1 MASTTTYQLM
11 VKLGATTS
19 PSWKTTLGK
28 AEDALSGLNSLSNKI
43 IAGIAAGVTAAA
55 ATATIAIS
63 NAVETYRSF
72 ETEMATVQS
81 ISGASV
87 QQFLKMKE
95 AAMDAGQST
104 VFTAT
109 EAASALEYMSLA
121 GWSVDDSIAGLT
133 PMLRLAAATGKE
145 LQTTS
150 DLVTDSM
157 SALELEV
164 KDLDM
169 YLDKLVEGNNDSNTT
184 AEELMQALVKTGG
197 ASRTLGASLDDTIT
211 SLGVLA
217 DNGLKGTEAGTALN
231 AILVRLAGNTTA
243 LKELG
248 KLEVDLWND
257 DETFVG
263 LEKGLTRI
271 NNALSELSDKQRTMS
286 LKNIAGTHYYS
297 QLAYLLDAVKE
308 VTDENGDASTAWK
321 DLETQVANSTGALS
335 NMYDITTDTLLFAQ
349 KRLAS
354 AKEDM
359 QLRIVDVFSDDAKDF
374 LLWLSEKMPKATD
387 SIVGFAE
394 AHQGEFADMLENAGE
409 WIELLWENGVAA
421 GQWIIQHKSTIV
433 GGLKGIAAGI
443 ITVKTAV
450 AAVKIAEFFTN
461 PLSALLGV
469 TGLAVTAI
477 GAVAG
482 AIRDANAAAVES
494 SLAEH
499 FGSISL
505 SMKELETVAQ
515 YIVGSD
521 SLTGVLSV
529 LEEFDE
535 LEAISDRMDDTV
547 RTLEKLNWKVSI
559 GMELTEGEKEDYQK
573 AIDSFV
579 ENAQAYALQA
589 QYSVSVSMQMN
600 LSEDDLERSNI
611 VSKVNQ
617 FYSDK
622 YQELVA
628 LGTDLNKAVTDAF
641 NDGFLE
647 IEEADAIANLQAQMA
662 DIERELAVGE
672 FDAQL
677 SLLGQKYSGIDL
689 TAESFQE
696 LMEAANNSAEDL
708 FEANEQKY
716 RKDYS
721 SLTAAY
727 KGGALTEDE
736 YNTEK
741 QNLADDLANNNAE
754 VDMNIRR
761 FLLNTVYES
770 YGDAISQSQEAI
782 DSALAEMSDPMYA
795 GDWGNS
801 PVQAMDS
808 LIQRIFSAGPA
819 RSDKQALD
827 QLLEMISDLSDNLD
841 RYVGDLDRLDP
852 ERRDELLGMLED
864 IETMQRAT
872 AREGDGLF
880 RGGTDGNTEALYRY
894 IVNYINNSD
903 ADENAKSWINEHYGE
918 LTGYP
923 ASIISGFAET
933 NIRPAVEEI
942 YDLSQGVIDE
952 YYRQGFEATA
962 TVDILLDPQLHYETM
977 ADNIVPDIAITGG
990 MVNRISGLLPEIMQ
1004 NAEGGI
1010 YNTPILT
1017 TFAEKG
1023 PEAAVPLDG
1032 SDRAKSIWMRAGEIL
1047 GLIPQGNRDQSIL
1060 AGVSGGTQER
1070 NVEKSIQIYF
1080 NPPITIQGNASK
1092 EDVQEALSW
1101 CVEEMREMIVDV
1113 MDEVQRERDRRSFS
1127 N

>member
-1 MASTTTYQLM
+1 MASKATYQLM
-11 VKLGATTS
+11 VQLGATTS

-72 ETEMATVQS
+72 EAEMATVQS

-121 GWSVDDSIAGLT
+121 GWSVDESIAGLT

-157 SALELEV
+157 SALGLEV

-169 YLDKLVEGNNDSNTT
+169 YLDKLVEGNNESNTT

-243 LKELG
+243 LKEL
-248 KLEVDLWND
+248 KNLKVDLWND
-257 DETFVG
+257 DGTFVG
-263 LEKGLTRI
+263 LEQGLTRI
-271 NNALSELSDKQRTMS
+271 DNAMSGLSDEQRAMS
-286 LKNIAGTHYYS
+286 LKNVAGTHYYS
-297 QLAYLLDAVKE
+297 QLSYLLDAVRE
-308 VTDENGDASTAWK
+308 VTDENGNVSTAWK

-374 LLWLSEKMPKATD
+374 LLWLSEKLPEVTD
-387 SIVGFAE
+387 SIVEFAE
-394 AHQGEFADMLENAGE
+394 AHQGEFADMLEDGGE
-409 WIELLWENGVAA
+409 WIEFLWENGVAA

-433 GGLKGIAAGI
+433 GGLKGIAVGI
-443 ITVKTAV
+443 VAVKTALLGI
-450 AAVKIAEFFTN
+450 KIAEFFTN

-469 TGLAVTAI
+469 TGFAVTAI

-482 AIRDANAAAVES
+482 AIRDADAAAVES
-494 SLAEH
+494 GLAEH

-515 YIVGSD
+515 YIAGSD

-579 ENAQAYALQA
+579 DNAQAYALQA
-589 QYSVSVSMQMN
+589 QYSVSISMQMN
-600 LSEDDLERSNI
+600 ISEDDMERSNI
-611 VSKVNQ
+611 VAKVNQ
-617 FYSDK
+617 FYADK
-622 YQELVA
+622 YQELA
-628 LGTDLNKAVTDAF
+628 DLGTQLKDAVTDAF
-641 NDGFLE
+641 NDGLLE
-647 IEEADAIANLQAQMA
+647 INEVDAIANLQAQMA
-662 DIERELAVGE
+662 DIEKELAVGE

-677 SLLGQKYSGIDL
+677 SILGQKYSGVDL
-689 TAESFQE
+689 TADSFQE
-696 LMEAANNSAEDL
+696 LMEAAYVSAEDL
-708 FEANEQKY
+708 FEANQEKY
-716 RKDYS
+716 IKDYS
-721 SLTAAY
+721 ALTAAY
-727 KGGALTEDE
+727 KGGNLTEDE

-741 QNLADDLANNNAE
+741 QNLNDDLANGKAE
-754 VDMNIRR
+754 VEMNILR
-761 FLLNTVYES
+761 FLLNTVNES
-770 YGDAISQSQEAI
+770 YGDAISQYQEAI
-782 DSALAEMSDPMYA
+782 SSAVAEMSDPMYA
-795 GDWGNS
+795 WDWQNNS
-801 PVQAMDS
+801 APMWDS
-808 LIQRIFSAGPA
+808 LLQKIYSAGP
-819 RSDKQALD
+819 SKIDKQAIE
-827 QLLEMISDLSDNLD
+827 QLLDGMSGLFDDLNSL
-841 RYVGDLDRLDP
+841 VGDWDSLSP
-852 ERRDELLGMLED
+852 ELRVELQGMRSD
-864 IETMQRAT
+864 IETLQGLT
-872 AREGDGLF
+872 ARRGDGLF
-880 RGGTDGNTEALYRY
+880 GWGVDGNTEALYRD
-894 IVNYINNSD
+894 VANYIKNSD
-903 ADENAKSWINEHYGE
+903 ADG
-918 LTGYP
+918 
-923 ASIISGFAET
+923 
-933 NIRPAVEEI
+933 NIKNWV
-942 YDLSQGVIDE
+942 G
-952 YYRQGFEATA
+952 
-962 TVDILLDPQLHYETM
+962 
-977 ADNIVPDIAITGG
+977 IAH
-990 MVNRISGLLPEIMQ
+990 

-1010 YNTPILT
+1010 YNTPLLT

-1060 AGVSGGTQER
+1060 AGVSGGTQEH
-1070 NVEKSIQIYF
+1070 NTEK
-1080 NPPITIQGNASK
+1080 TIQVSYSPEIKIYGNASR
-1092 EDVQEALSW
+1092 EDVQEVLSLSL
-1101 CVEEMREMIVDV
+1101 EELREMII
-1113 MDEVQRERDRRSFS
+1113 ELQREDNRVAFG
-1127 N
+1127 